1 MSQARQVREFLG
13 QLTPLPKFC
22 LYLAAVSVLLSVYA
36 WMPVSWYV
44 YWIIFPM
51 HLAIMAVMGTIFV
64 LHARR
69 NLLFLFARISVV
81 ERARLPPAYW
91 YCFAFALAYCLF
103 VGVGV
108 AVTYPPRTYLGPEV
122 DLRVFSAGY
131 LFLSV
136 ASLGFSHAMG
146 KTVKAQDMR
155 PNKSLERTR
164 ER

>member
-1 MSQARQVREFLG
+1 
-13 QLTPLPKFC
+13 
-22 LYLAAVSVLLSVYA
+22 LYLAAASVLLSVYS
-36 WMPVSWYV
+36 WMPVSWYI

-64 LHARR
+64 LQGRR
-69 NLLFLFARISVV
+69 NLVSLFRRIRVV
-81 ERARLPPAYW
+81 ERAPLPPAYW
-91 YCFAFALAYCLF
+91 YCFALALAYCLAVF
-103 VGVGV
+103 IGV
-108 AVTYPPRTYLGPEV
+108 AVTFPSRTYLGPQV

-146 KTVKAQDMR
+146 KSAKAEQMR

-164 ER
+164 GG